1 MRWIGEVFSPF
12 FVDLLFSGFFMP
24 KSEISDDFLDLG
36 QRNRGHRR
44 VSFGYGFHFLSS
56 FLFLHERK
64 CGFALKWNMAGMFP
78 FPVFYPLSVK
88 CIDSLPRAFC
98 VIFVKNRLTLCE
110 SSVFI
115 FFIFFTFTRAEK
127 MCSSLLLEIRRL
139 RDDCFSGLKIAFIF

>member
-1 MRWIGEVFSPF
+1 
-12 FVDLLFSGFFMP
+12 
-24 KSEISDDFLDLG
+24 
-36 QRNRGHRR
+36 
-44 VSFGYGFHFLSS
+44 
-56 FLFLHERK
+56 
-64 CGFALKWNMAGMFP
+64 MAGMFP

-127 MCSSLLLEIRRL
+127 MCSSLLLEIGHL
-139 RDDCFSGLKIAFIF
+139 RVFCFFGLKLHLFFNNS